1 MTWFYISLAAVL
13 LLFCII
19 LLFFYRNEKE
29 KSQARIKA
37 LKHQLTNNIAH
48 EIRTPVASI
57 RAYLETILEMPQL
70 DEEHKQA
77 FIQKAYDQ
85 SLRLSNLISDISLI
99 TKMEQGQTVLDKDLV
114 YVHRIVEDIRSELN
128 DKIRELGVSLQN
140 DIPEDLCLK
149 VNSALFYAIFRNL
162 IENSLRYAGR
172 DFQIE
177 ISCRKN
183 SQTCQF
189 LYYDTGKGLDEK
201 ELDRIFERFYRVKG
215 HKNSEGSGLG
225 LSIVKNAV
233 EFHGGKIK
241 VKLHKP
247 QGLEYKFDIYNS

>member
-1 MTWFYISLAAVL
+1 MSWFYLSLAAVL

-29 KSQARIKA
+29 KSQARIKT

-57 RAYLETILEMPQL
+57 RAYLETILETPQL
-70 DEEHKQA
+70 DEEHKNA
-77 FIQKAYDQ
+77 FIQKAYEQ

-99 TKMEQGQTVLDKDLV
+99 TKMEQAHAGLDKELV
-114 YVHRIVEDIRSELN
+114 SVHKIVEDIKLELN
-128 DKIRELGVSLQN
+128 DKIRELGVTVRD
-140 DIPEDLCLK
+140 DIPEDLSLK
-149 VNSALFYAIFRNL
+149 VNAALFYAIFRNL
-162 IENSLRYAGR
+162 MENSLRYAGR

-177 ISCRKN
+177 ISCTLN
-183 SQTCQF
+183 SRSCQF
-189 LYYDTGKGLDEK
+189 RYFDTGKGLEEK
-201 ELDRIFERFYRVKG
+201 DLDRIFERFYRVKG
-215 HKNSEGSGLG
+215 QKNSEGSGLG

-233 EFHGGKIK
+233 EFRGGKIK

-247 QGLEYKFDIYNS
+247 QGLEYNFEIYNS